1 MRDTKRKT
9 DKMQKARDF
18 LQGAEP
24 PGLNLSAAVSV
35 LPGRHPMVQS
45 GRVFSVKS
53 ATVAQSEDRLT
64 YTSPWQRLGKPAQ
77 RPEYTGQLLSFF
89 LSSLNTSLR

>member
-53 ATVAQSEDRLT
+53 ATVAQSEDQLT

-77 RPEYTGQLLSFF
+77 RPEDTGQVPFF
-89 LSSLNTSLR
+89 LFSFLS